1 MTVEANYVTL
11 FVTGSMALLIQYD
24 SFDDVN
30 ISIFITITVIELLGS
45 SMFNMTLSTML
56 TLQCA
61 LLIEQQAMK
70 SSTVALQSIEMV
82 QSSTILAL

>member
-45 SMFNMTLSTML
+45 SMFKMTLSTML

-82 QSSTILAL
+82 QPSTILAL